1 MSDTRPFRRKSKLWL
16 LETRAFQ
23 RLFARLS
30 TSRKDAAACVSLSFL
45 NDVKELR
52 THQRSQKPDTADEEF
67 RPPCG
72 EPSTTRRLHREAMR
86 GRQRPKAPSPQCM
99 GLYDLPHR
107 SVKRLVVVFLHMPRK
122 LRKTATFAALL
133 A

>member
-1 MSDTRPFRRKSKLWL
+1 MSDTRPFRQGSKLWL

-52 THQRSQKPDTADEEF
+52 THQRFQKPDTADEEF
-67 RPPCG
+67 RSPCG
-72 EPSTTRRLHREAMR
+72 GTVFHAPIASGGDEGST
-86 GRQRPKAPSPQCM
+86 APEGTISSM
-99 GLYDLPHR
+99 HG
-107 SVKRLVVVFLHMPRK
+107 VI
-122 LRKTATFAALL
+122 
-133 A
+133 